1 MCIDDRSLSIT
12 AFIVMND
19 VRTVTRVSSMK
30 HLDLQLNAPRLLV
43 SAASDRMSGDLAPGP
58 HPVDLQTEILSSATF
73 LAVNLFIGESTQAFL
88 DYGWRIPFLASA
100 FLVII
105 GLYVRIKVEETSMF
119 TRQSTIKPMADQ
131 RPFVSVLK
139 HQPSRTVPGRR
150 RCGQCC
156 SRSSTSAPHT

>member
-1 MCIDDRSLSIT
+1 
-12 AFIVMND
+12 
-19 VRTVTRVSSMK
+19 MK

-150 RCGQCC
+150 RCWRVPVIE
-156 SRSSTSAPHT
+156 SIRI